1 MTKVKDMVHEMWV
14 MISKYCPNHKS
25 FRQYNLRKDKDV
37 HIDFHEVNTLIR
49 HLKPKQAI
57 VIRFYDYADVR
68 FKEDAYVVIKSYTQF
83 TKRRFSFK
91 VFYSNSYENEIQP
104 MMVEC
109 LGHSYELKYNDE
121 SSKHGMRWYIRNAI
135 ENTLHMCYTHI
146 YDFCMLPTV
155 TFDDTVVSNTLDVV
169 DKFIDKAAANDE
181 SPRSQKFVP
190 LTRPNSSVTVFLRPS
205 CANILVKENGKEP
218 VNYPLFPIA
227 FRDRVQIT
235 HSYPIFK
242 LVNQIMIMAY
252 VSGLYRRTMQ
262 TMFTLFNSV
271 PIINRTCY
279 VLQNRN
285 PEIEEVTLNDYT
297 VENLTMKFV
306 KKLQEILPFVSNL
319 FRFEYAFHVHG
330 TKPSLRYTLGIGI
343 VAFKDF
349 TAIYAYETNG
359 HSNTTSYGKVITR
372 NSRDM
377 GFDFIREFRAP
388 DRSGISAKM
397 IVDKVRESVR
407 EWIQGSKNDRAIE
420 LVG

>member
-1 MTKVKDMVHEMWV
+1 MAKAKDMVHEMWV

-25 FRQYNLRKDKDV
+25 FRQYNLRKGEDV

-57 VIRFYDYADVR
+57 VLRFYDYADVR

-83 TKRRFSFK
+83 TKRRFSLK
-91 VFYSNSYENEIQP
+91 VFYTNNQVKEIHP

-121 SSKHGMRWYIRNAI
+121 SAKCGMRWYIRNAI

-205 CANILVKENGKEP
+205 CANILVRENGKEP

-227 FRDRVQIT
+227 FTDRVQVT

-242 LVNQIMIMAY
+242 LVSQIMVMAY
-252 VSGLYRRTMQ
+252 VSGLYRRSMQ
-262 TMFTLFNSV
+262 TMFTLFNLV
-271 PIINRTCY
+271 PTINRTAY
-279 VLQNRN
+279 VLHDRN

-297 VENLTMKFV
+297 VENLATKFV
-306 KKLQEILPFVSNL
+306 KKLQNIPPFVSNL
-319 FRFEYAFHVHG
+319 FRFEYAFHVHDA
-330 TKPSLRYTLGIGI
+330 KPSLRYTLGIGI

-359 HSNTTSYGKVITR
+359 RANTTSYGKVITR
-372 NSRDM
+372 NSNDS
-377 GFDFIREFRAP
+377 GFDFIREFRSP

-397 IVDKVRESVR
+397 IVDKVGETVR
-407 EWIQGSKNDRAIE
+407 EWMQGSKNDNAVE
-420 LVG
+420 LAG